1 MNIGTLLACLEC
13 NPVIAAVTDEKWQQA
28 LSSPAQVIFYL
39 SANLLTVEGK
49 VRQAHEAEKYV
60 MVHMDLAEGIGRD
73 RSGIRF
79 LAQCGVDGIISTR
92 AQLIRLAKEQ
102 NLITVQRFFALDSKG
117 MESIEEMLRTTNPHL
132 MEIMPGVIGKAIRR
146 FRKSGI
152 AVIAGGLILD
162 AAGQVGQPHD
172 GAHVLVLGGLGTGGG
187 LRIAGGSLG
196 AAGNQ
201 AEAQNQSQQQSNNLL
216 HYCFPPFFMS

>member
-1 MNIGTLLACLEC
+1 MNMKELISCLEC

-28 LSSPAQVIFYL
+28 LESPAQVIFYL
-39 SANLLTVEGK
+39 SANLLSVEEK
-49 VRQAHEAEKYV
+49 VRQAHAAEKYV

-102 NLITVQRFFALDSKG
+102 NLITIQRFFALDSKG

-152 AVIAGGLILD
+152 AVIAGGLIETKQEVTD
-162 AAGQVGQPHD
+162 ALSAGATAVSTGQQT
-172 GAHVLVLGGLGTGGG
+172 LWYL
-187 LRIAGGSLG
+187 
-196 AAGNQ
+196 
-201 AEAQNQSQQQSNNLL
+201 
-216 HYCFPPFFMS
+216 

>member
-1 MNIGTLLACLEC
+1 MNIATLISCLEC

-28 LSSPAQVIFYL
+28 LESPAQVIFYL
-39 SANLLTVEGK
+39 SANLLSVEEK
-49 VRQAHEAEKYV
+49 VRQAHEAGKYV
-60 MVHMDLAEGIGRD
+60 MVHLDLAEGIGRD

-102 NLITVQRFFALDSKG
+102 EMITIQRFFALDSKG
-117 MESIEEMLRTTNPHL
+117 MESIEEMLRSTNPHL

-152 AVIAGGLILD
+152 AVIAGGLIETKQEVTD
-162 AAGQVGQPHD
+162 A
-172 GAHVLVLGGLGTGGG
+172 
-187 LRIAGGSLG
+187 LG
-196 AAGNQ
+196 AGATAVSTG
-201 AEAQNQSQQQSNNLL
+201 QQTLWYL
-216 HYCFPPFFMS
+216 